1 MPQFYTLLTDV
12 GQAKIA
18 NAIALG
24 GAIEIT
30 TLALGDGGGSLPT
43 PDSTATAL
51 VNEVRRAPINT
62 SHADPD
68 NPAWIVVEQ
77 VLPPDIGGWTI
88 REVGVYDADGD
99 LIGIGNYPET
109 YKPVLSEG
117 SSRTQTVR
125 FVMEVS
131 DTSAVTLRVDPGVVL
146 ATRAHV
152 DDSIEAHAQ
161 SRNHPNAD
169 TKNSGFTRYATIKES
184 RAGNESK
191 AAQTPAGGKVQID
204 DHRGQSGAHNAAQ
217 IDLESALSNFEN
229 ANTVQAV
236 LGMLKN
242 GALLPVASP
251 EQARALA
258 SSNAL
263 MTALNVAQAF
273 GGGNQS
279 MGRPGFQKLP
289 GGLVLQWGSVSIAQ
303 SKREDVA
310 LPVPFPNG
318 GFVAVANKGGQIGT
332 NNIGE
337 IGTELSRTHVIIVN
351 NTEGSSLQGIRWLAI
366 GF

>member
-51 VNEVRRAPINT
+51 VNEVRCAPINT

-99 LIGIGNYPET
+99 LIGVGNYPET

-131 DTSAVTLRVDPGVVL
+131 DTSAVTLRVDPSVVL
-146 ATRAHV
+146 ATRKYV
-152 DDSIEAHAQ
+152 DDQRSQHEQDSKAHADSQ
-161 SRNHPNAD
+161 ITLSAEIPQAPSA
-169 TKNSGFTRYATIKES
+169 TKVSQVL
-184 RAGNESK
+184 
-191 AAQTPAGGKVQID
+191 AALGEF
-204 DHRGQSGAHNAAQ
+204 AAEGYQ
-217 IDLESALSNFEN
+217 
-229 ANTVQAV
+229 
-236 LGMLKN
+236 
-242 GALLPVASP
+242 
-251 EQARALA
+251 
-258 SSNAL
+258 
-263 MTALNVAQAF
+263 NVAVFDEEGLTNWPVPQVLKDGHRKPHVKVI
-273 GGGNQS
+273 GGGAA
-279 MGRPGFQKLP
+279 PEEK
-289 GGLVLQWGSVSIAQ
+289 
-303 SKREDVA
+303 K
-310 LPVPFPNG
+310 
-318 GFVAVANKGGQIGT
+318 
-332 NNIGE
+332 
-337 IGTELSRTHVIIVN
+337 
-351 NTEGSSLQGIRWLAI
+351 
-366 GF
+366 